1 MKCPYCGSKE
11 KWRMHKPLWMKFTP
25 GKMDNMRCFDC
36 GHEYTRWLHIFSM
49 KNNKAKAII
58 GFWHF
63 IAFFILMTIIAF
75 VITIF
80 MN

>member
-11 KWRMHKPLWMKFTP
+11 KWRMHKPLWMKFAP
-25 GKMDNMRCFDC
+25 GKMDNMRCSDC
-36 GHEYTRWLHIFSM
+36 GHEYTRWLHIISM